1 MSQLREIFLF
11 IVLVNFVTQSV
22 QLRNELPK
30 SLNDSIR
37 KKQEL
42 NRWLTQTIEP
52 LKSRFET
59 TFTNDLIAY
68 EDAKM
73 LLYLINEIS
82 GLESK
87 LTSPPIYWHSRKG

>member
-1 MSQLREIFLF
+1 MSQLRKIFLL
-11 IVLVNFVTQSV
+11 IVLFYLISPSIQS
-22 QLRNELPK
+22 RNELS
-30 SLNDSIR
+30 SLINNSIR
-37 KKQEL
+37 KKQER
-42 NRWLTQTIEP
+42 NRWHTQTIEP
-52 LKSRFET
+52 LKSRFKT

-87 LTSPPIYWHSRKG
+87 LTSPPIYWYSRKG